1 MLIRIRRENL
11 CRALRRVKDLGLCRV
26 ETVGTDRIG
35 ISATDGIRSYRGLVP
50 ADVLGTGGLVVSA
63 AIVLQVLDAL
73 HVESV
78 DIAREDNRLKIADV
92 CSLVLVP
99 EAAVGLIP
107 TCSTHAIAT
116 PLEQVKLAMEQ
127 VAHAATT
134 DIVSP
139 LCGIE
144 WRDGAIVA
152 ASSAAIALCRVAI
165 PIERAIAVPTDIAD
179 YLPDAAAIAVD
190 GDRIFWRDGE
200 SETSIRLP
208 PHRFPSRLVDHV
220 LGELSRP
227 HWVRVLLQDNFLSEV
242 REVGRAIEAT
252 EAEIDLSENEVRA
265 RISSAKGSAEIKVSC
280 ESAFCGSAR
289 VPVKHLVGPVDAMHL
304 GGRGVFLTGPAY
316 TCYISPLCTH

>member
-1 MLIRIRRENL
+1 MLIRIRRANL

-35 ISATDGIRSYRGLVP
+35 ISATDGIRSFRGLVP
-50 ADVLGTGGLVVSA
+50 ADVLGTGVLVVSA

-78 DIAREDNRLKIADV
+78 DIVRQSDYLKISDI
-92 CSLVLVP
+92 CSLVLMP
-99 EAAVGLIP
+99 EAAVGVIP

-152 ASSAAIALCRVAI
+152 GSSAAIALCKVAI
-165 PIERAIAVPTDIAD
+165 PIDRAIAVPPGIAQH
-179 YLPDAAAIAVD
+179 LPDAAAIAVD
-190 GDRIFWRDGE
+190 SDRIFWRDGE
-200 SETSIRLP
+200 SETSLRLP

-220 LGELSRP
+220 LSELSRP
-227 HWVRVLLQDNFLSEV
+227 HWTQIGIHGHFLSEV
-242 REVGRAIEAT
+242 REVGAAIEAT
-252 EAEIDLSENEVRA
+252 EAELAVEPGSMRA
-265 RISSAKGSAEIKVSC
+265 RVSSARGSAEIKIPV
-280 ESAFCGSAR
+280 ESMLRGEVR
-289 VPVKHLVGPVDAMHL
+289 IPIRHLVGPVDSIWL
-304 GGRGVFLTGPAY
+304 GGRGVFLTGASY
-316 TCYISPLCTH
+316 TCYISALCTH